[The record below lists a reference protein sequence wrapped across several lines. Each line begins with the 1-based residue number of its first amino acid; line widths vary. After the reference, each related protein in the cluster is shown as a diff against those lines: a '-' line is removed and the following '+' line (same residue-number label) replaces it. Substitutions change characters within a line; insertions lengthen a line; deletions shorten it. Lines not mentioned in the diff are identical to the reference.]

1 MLYVFLFFKSYFVTY
16 CDYIVTEDLTVEY
29 NTIMLI
35 IDNYDAALQHSQI
48 NNDINVNSENGD
60 FDIVDKL
67 LLQLETIDI
76 DDSMIQKCF
85 AFAENIQQLIEKLKL
100 FENKLKTVLTK
111 FLKEKKRN
119 LYDQHRELMKNISNK
134 ILKFNSKQIGLIGIL
149 IF

>member
-1 MLYVFLFFKSYFVTY
+1 
-16 CDYIVTEDLTVEY
+16 
-29 NTIMLI
+29 MLI
-35 IDNYDAALQHSQI
+35 LDNYDAALQHTQI
-48 NNDINVNSENGD
+48 NNDLNVNSENGD

-85 AFAENIQQLIEKLKL
+85 AFAGNIQQLIEKLKL

-134 ILKFNSKQIGLIGIL
+134 ILKFNSKQKGLLIRIL
-149 IF
+149 ILIYFS